1 MMRRIGLARSRTLAA
16 GLALGLLVSTACPSV
31 PAAQRSGASP
41 PTIGILPFVDATRST
56 ATVNAA
62 VSQALRGE
70 LVHSTSLGARV
81 IGTDAGV
88 RPQSLDGPRAVAL
101 GRAEQV
107 DYVLLGSILEA
118 SAERRQQGGR
128 LPRIRGQSATAQVRA
143 VSASVSIQ
151 VELYGVA
158 TGERIGSF
166 RVSGRHSDAQ
176 LGGTL
181 YTSFGQ
187 LQSSGTTFMESPLGR
202 AFHKAMAELTQK
214 IVGLELT

>member
-1 MMRRIGLARSRTLAA
+1 MMRLLRPARSRARA
-16 GLALGLLVSTACPSV
+16 SGLVLGLLASTAYPV
-31 PAAQRSGASP
+31 MLAAQGGGASA
-41 PTIGILPFVDATRST
+41 PTIGILPFVDATRSAAT
-56 ATVNAA
+56 ANAA

-70 LVHSTSLGARV
+70 LVHSTTLGARV

-101 GRAEQV
+101 GRAEEV
-107 DYVLLGSILEA
+107 DYVLLGTILEA

-128 LPRIRGQSATAQVRA
+128 LPRIRGQSANAQVRA

-151 VELYGVA
+151 VELYSVA
-158 TGERIGSF
+158 TGERIRIF

-187 LQSSGTTFMESPLGR
+187 LQSSGTAFMESPLGR
-202 AFHKAMAELTQK
+202 ALHKAMTELTQK
-214 IVGLELT
+214 IVALELT